1 MRKIEKEVIGAFLDR
16 TPKRLGNTESVCN
29 PMNGDY
35 KLLLYGNCIATLSN
49 RLVQSKVGDG
59 YLSGHEFYVND
70 MLWVSNCGW
79 PTRTTQSR
87 LNALFRLIGISDR
100 VFTKHGEQY
109 LDSSRHGV
117 VNLTALRGSS
127 ILAHVYGEPSV

>member
-16 TPKRLGNTESVCN
+16 TRKQIGNTASVCN

-35 KLLLYGNCIATLSN
+35 KLLLHGNCIATLSN
-49 RLVQSKVGDG
+49 RLVQSKV
-59 YLSGHEFYVND
+59 SGHEFYVND

-109 LDSSRHGV
+109 LDSSRHGI

-127 ILAHVYGEPSV
+127 ILAYVYGEPSV

>member
-16 TPKRLGNTESVCN
+16 TRKQIGNTASVCN

-35 KLLLYGNCIATLSN
+35 KLLLHGNCIATLSN
-49 RLVQSKVGDG
+49 RLIQSKV
-59 YLSGHEFYVND
+59 SGHEFYVND
-70 MLWVSNCGW
+70 MLWGSNCGW

-87 LNALFRLIGISDR
+87 LNALFRLIGIPDY
-100 VFTKHGEQY
+100 VFTKQGNQY

-117 VNLTALRGSS
+117 VDLTALRGSS
-127 ILAHVYGEPSV
+127 ILAYVYGEPSV

>member
-16 TPKRLGNTESVCN
+16 TRKQIGNTASVCN

-35 KLLLYGNCIATLSN
+35 KLLLHGNCIATLSN
-49 RLVQSKVGDG
+49 RDWNKKI
-59 YLSGHEFYVND
+59 
-70 MLWVSNCGW
+70 WVSNCGW
-79 PTRTTQSR
+79 PTRTTQSS

-109 LDSSRHGV
+109 LDSSRHGI
-117 VNLTALRGSS
+117 VNLTALRSSS
-127 ILAHVYGEPSV
+127 ILAYVYGEPSV